1 MAWKKRLAHLNIAVV
16 WYLNARALVVG
27 GPSNNEP
34 QTVFKIVIKYQKVK
48 EQCGK
53 RDTILKKHRE
63 EKKKIGKG
71 TME

>member
-1 MAWKKRLAHLNIAVV
+1 M
-16 WYLNARALVVG
+16 VG